1 MQQQLLD
8 LFEQLMKHSGPDQ
21 RTKGLGSPEAHIT
34 GLCAIHLRLSALYLS
49 MSEPITYR
57 LTLMPYAHQLGRIC
71 APDLRL
77 NSAQLQIICSLP
89 TAQSCSGS
97 VRDETRGMSHD
108 VEQR

>member
-1 MQQQLLD
+1 
-8 LFEQLMKHSGPDQ
+8 MKQAGQADQ
-21 RTKGLGSPEAHIT
+21 RTGLLYIT
-34 GLCAIHLRLSALYLS
+34 FAIHLRLSALYLS

-89 TAQSCSGS
+89 SIFLQYSASTP
-97 VRDETRGMSHD
+97 ET
-108 VEQR
+108 